1 MSTPSTPHAQ
11 RPPGRLLR
19 LAVPVAAAVG
29 TTAAATGWFVP
40 SAGVLLALPALL
52 LLLFVPVAARLSR
65 QIERDFG
72 DAARLA
78 YLDELT
84 DLPSRARFKQEVE
97 RAIAETP
104 ERKAAVL
111 LLGLDRFKEINES
124 FGHRCGDRVLREVG
138 ARLDRLEPRA
148 LRGFLVARVGGDEFG
163 ILVHADAD
171 SARTTCRRVLD
182 ALRPPFEVDGIPLA
196 VASSIGAAVYPD
208 HGAHVDT
215 LLRRADLALYAAKER
230 RSRIELF
237 DPQTNAAGAQ
247 QQLALGGELR
257 RALER
262 SELVLFYQPQVAL
275 ESGRVVGVEALVR
288 WRHPSRGLLLP
299 EEFVPLAERTGLI
312 RTLSNAMLRRA
323 IHQCAVWQTAAAEI
337 RVAVNL
343 STHDIVDVDLP
354 AQVGMLLAEAGLPP
368 ERLVVEITEGTLMAD
383 PFRARQ
389 ALLRLR
395 EMGLRI
401 ALDDFG
407 AGYSSL
413 GFLKQLPVDEL
424 KIDRSLVGDET
435 VVSTTIDLARHLG
448 LTVVAEGVEDVETL
462 ERLKQLGC
470 GVVQG
475 YATGEPAPAELLT
488 ELLFTDRPVTRPA
501 RRGPRRLELVP

>member
-1 MSTPSTPHAQ
+1 MSTPPTHLAQ

-19 LAVPVAAAVG
+19 LAVPVAAVVG
-29 TTAAATGWFVP
+29 TAAAATGFVVP
-40 SAGVLLALPALL
+40 SGGVLTALPALL

-65 QIERDFG
+65 QIERTFG
-72 DAARLA
+72 DTARLA
-78 YLDELT
+78 YIDELT
-84 DLPSRARFKQEVE
+84 GLPSRARFKQEVE
-97 RAIAETP
+97 RAIAEAP
-104 ERKAAVL
+104 ERQAAVL
-111 LLGLDRFKEINES
+111 LLGLDRFKQINES

-138 ARLDRLEPRA
+138 ARLDRLEPHA
-148 LRGFLVARVGGDEFG
+148 LRGFVAARLGGDEFG

-230 RSRIELF
+230 RSRVELF
-237 DPQTNAAGAQ
+237 DPLAAAGDAQ
-247 QQLALGGELR
+247 QLVLGNELR
-257 RALER
+257 RGLER
-262 SELVLFYQPQVAL
+262 DELVLFYQPKVAL
-275 ESGRVVGVEALVR
+275 ESGRIVGVEALVR
-288 WRHPSRGLLLP
+288 WRHPQRGLLLP

-323 IHQCAVWQTAAAEI
+323 IEQCAVWQTATAEVH
-337 RVAVNL
+337 VAVNL
-343 STHDIVDVDLP
+343 STHDLVDVDLP
-354 AQVGMLLAEAGLPP
+354 AQIGMLLADAGLPP
-368 ERLVVEITEGTLMAD
+368 GRLVLEITEGSLMAD

-395 EMGLRI
+395 ELGLRI

-413 GFLKQLPVDEL
+413 GFLKQLPIDEL
-424 KIDRSLVGDET
+424 KLDRSLVADDT
-435 VVSTTIDLARHLG
+435 VLRSAIDLARHLG
-448 LTVVAEGVEDVETL
+448 LTVVAEGVEDAGTL
-462 ERLKQLGC
+462 ERLKECGC
-470 GVVQG
+470 GIVQG
-475 YATGEPAPAELLT
+475 HATGEPAPAELLT
-488 ELLFTDRPVTRPA
+488 ELLFADRPVTRPA
-501 RRGPRRLELVP
+501 RRGPRRLEPVR